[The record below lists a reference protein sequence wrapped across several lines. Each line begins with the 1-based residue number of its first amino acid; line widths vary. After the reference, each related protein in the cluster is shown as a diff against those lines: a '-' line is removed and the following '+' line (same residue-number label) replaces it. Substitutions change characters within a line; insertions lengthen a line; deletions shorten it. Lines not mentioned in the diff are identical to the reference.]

1 MKISIDTKED
11 SHEDILKVIRMLRHL
26 VGEESYSNQ
35 RNIFDNDSPSLPSGS
50 DSDSSSEGTSAFGA
64 MFGDDGNIVSPE
76 TDEDSSK
83 EDKTDDDVEIVP
95 Y

>member
-35 RNIFDNDSPSLPSGS
+35 RNIFDNDGPSLPSGS
-50 DSDSSSEGTSAFGA
+50 DSDSSSESTSAFGA
-64 MFGDDGNIVSPE
+64 MFGDDSNIVSPE
-76 TDEDSSK
+76 PSEDVSK
-83 EDKTDDDVEIVP
+83 EDKTDDIEIVP